1 MDLKNSPAR
10 YAETVGVPGLDLGP
24 IRESAAWLLEG
35 HVDYEFR
42 TTVVREFH
50 CAEDFLA
57 MAEWIAGA
65 ERYFLQSFVD
75 RETVLR
81 PGLTAWGRED
91 LERFADLVRPRV
103 PSVQLRGV
111 E

>member
-1 MDLKNSPAR
+1 M
-10 YAETVGVPGLDLGP
+10 
-24 IRESAAWLLEG
+24 
-35 HVDYEFR
+35 DYEFR

-50 CAEDFLA
+50 DGDSFRAIGPWLR
-57 MAEWIAGA
+57 GA
-65 ERYFLQSFVD
+65 RRYFLQSFVD